1 MNLIKTNFA
10 SKGAI
15 ISRIGGRSENQDFFG
30 FRDMPIGQT
39 IVVCDGMGGMQGGQV
54 ASTIAVN
61 SILEYLSAVA
71 EDADIPEA
79 LTNAVKQANADIIN
93 AGNNDSSLY
102 GMGTTVTILVLNE
115 TCATAAYVGDS
126 RIYQL
131 RGRKKVFRTFDH
143 SMVFEM
149 VKNGVI
155 TEEQARLSEQSN
167 IILKALGVFPDIE
180 PDIHVLPYIKG
191 DRFILCSDGFWGA
204 MPEKEFLCHVSNK
217 GNITNIIEHTANIV
231 EEIGHNKGGNHDNL
245 TAAIIDVECNSLLK
259 EKMSKIVKIVLAAL
273 VALLVVSV
281 SLNVYQYTTYTKNTK
296 QAKAQTVESSEA
308 VETAVVAPALGKEEE
323 E

>member
-10 SKGAI
+10 SKGVV

-30 FRDMPIGQT
+30 FRDTPIGQI

-61 SILEYLSAVA
+61 SILEYLSSVA
-71 EDADIPEA
+71 EDSDISEA
-79 LTNAVKQANADIIN
+79 LINAVKCANSDIIN

-102 GMGTTVTILVLNE
+102 GMGTTVTILVLNK

-149 VKNGVI
+149 VKNGI
-155 TEEQARLSEQSN
+155 LTEEQARLSEQSN
-167 IILKALGVFPDIE
+167 VILKALGVFPDIE
-180 PDIHVLPYIKG
+180 PDIHILPYQKG
-191 DRFILCSDGFWGA
+191 DRFILCSDGFWGT
-204 MPEKEFLCHVSNK
+204 MPETEFLSHVSKK
-217 GNITNIIEHTANIV
+217 GDIASIVEHTANIV
-231 EEIGHNKGGNHDNL
+231 EEIGHSKGGTHDNL
-245 TAAIIDVECNSLLK
+245 TAAIIDVKCNSLLK

-273 VALLVVSV
+273 VVLLVVSV
-281 SLNVYQYTTYTKNTK
+281 VLNVYQYTKYK
-296 QAKAQTVESSEA
+296 AKTEISNGEN
-308 VETAVVAPALGKEEE
+308 PADDNEND
-323 E
+323 

>member
-30 FRDMPIGQT
+30 FRDTPIGQT

-61 SILEYLSAVA
+61 SILEYLSSIA
-71 EDADIPEA
+71 EGADIPEA

-131 RGRKKVFRTFDH
+131 RGRRKVFRTFDH

-167 IILKALGVFPDIE
+167 VILKALGVFPDIE
-180 PDIHVLPYIKG
+180 PDIYVLPYSKG

-204 MPEKEFLCHVSNK
+204 MPEKEFLCHISSK
-217 GNITNIIEHTANIV
+217 GDIANIVEHTANIV
-231 EEIGHNKGGNHDNL
+231 EDIGHNNGGNHDNL

-281 SLNVYQYTTYTKNTK
+281 SLNVYQYTKFTKVKTI
-296 QAKAQTVESSEA
+296 ESSENTGSA
-308 VETAVVAPALGKEEE
+308 NDIENNKSDN
-323 E
+323 